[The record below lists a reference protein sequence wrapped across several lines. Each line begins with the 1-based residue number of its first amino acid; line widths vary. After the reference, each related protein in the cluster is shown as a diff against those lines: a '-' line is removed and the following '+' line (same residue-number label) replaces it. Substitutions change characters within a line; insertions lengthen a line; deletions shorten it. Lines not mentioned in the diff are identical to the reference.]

1 MELKQAL
8 QILSQL
14 ANLAQTKGILTLE
27 DAVLVKQAKDT
38 AQLSIQELEKDEP
51 KNLEEDGDK

>member
-14 ANLAQTKGILTLE
+14 ADVAQAQGILTLDE
-27 DAVLVKQAKDT
+27 AVLVKQAKDT
-38 AQLSIQELEKDEP
+38 AKLSIQELDKDEP
-51 KNLEEDGDK
+51 QNLEEDGDK

>member
-14 ANLAQTKGILTLE
+14 ADVAQAKGILTLDE
-27 DAVLVKQAKDT
+27 AVLVKQAKDT
-38 AQLSIQELEKDEP
+38 AKLSIQELDKDEP
-51 KNLEEDGDK
+51 QNLEEDGDK

>member
-14 ANLAQTKGILTLE
+14 ADLTQSKGLLTLD
-27 DAVLVKQAKDT
+27 DAVLVKQAKDVVV
-38 AQLSIQELEKDEP
+38 QHIQDLEKE
-51 KNLEEDGDK
+51 NNV